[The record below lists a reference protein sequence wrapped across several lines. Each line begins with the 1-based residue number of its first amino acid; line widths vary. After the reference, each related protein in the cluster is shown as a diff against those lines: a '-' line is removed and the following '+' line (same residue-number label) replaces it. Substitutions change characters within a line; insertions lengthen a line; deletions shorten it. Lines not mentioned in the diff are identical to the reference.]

1 MATVTTFPEAGQV
14 AGHSEAPTVE
24 SRTIAIHDGLR
35 SIENRNWWTLFTT
48 ISVLLLL
55 TATIVC
61 LALPSVIQ
69 SAEPL
74 AEVNLDLAVRGLV
87 GVVLIFNVYSIWQQI
102 RLKKLC
108 GDMKD
113 SLKAIGGK

>member
-1 MATVTTFPEAGQV
+1 MATVTAFSESGEI
-14 AGHSEAPTVE
+14 AGHAEPSTVE
-24 SRTIAIHDGLR
+24 SRAIAIHDGLR

-48 ISVLLLL
+48 ISILLLL

-61 LALPSVIQ
+61 LALPAVIQ
-69 SAEPL
+69 STEPL

-108 GDMKD
+108 SQMKD
-113 SLKAIGGK
+113 SLKAIGAK